1 MYELSIESEFAA
13 AHRLREYHGACENL
27 HGHNW
32 RVEVLVAG
40 EQLDSLGMLMDFRT
54 LKGLVAEILDEF
66 DHKYLND
73 LPAFKQCN
81 PTTEN
86 LAKFIF
92 THCAEKLPAGVSIR
106 SVGVWESPRCG
117 ARYTEH

>member
-1 MYELSIESEFAA
+1 MHELIIESEFSA

-32 RVEVLVAG
+32 RVELIAAG
-40 EQLDSLGMLMDFRT
+40 DETDRLGMVMDFRD
-54 LKGLVAEILDEF
+54 LKAALNGVLEAY

-73 LPAFKQCN
+73 LEDFKECN

-86 LAKFIF
+86 LSRLIYRRVQ
-92 THCAEKLPAGVSIR
+92 EGLPEGVRVR
-106 SVGVWESPRCG
+106 SVTVWESPRCG
-117 ARYTEH
+117 ARYSE